1 MNRSGPDMAMGLSM
15 KLAVQAKR
23 FWARLRT
30 DRRGVSAVEFALIAP
45 VMIVILF
52 GVIEI
57 SMLMTA
63 DRKVT
68 RATSAIADL
77 VAQDDIITADEMTDI
92 FTATGTI
99 MQPYDA
105 NGMQMR
111 VSSVVMANDGSV
123 AVDWSEAQSMSA
135 RAPGSSVSVPAG
147 ILQPNSSIVMA
158 EVRYNYSSNLGTF
171 LSTPIL
177 LKETFYLRPRRALKV
192 TGP

>member
-1 MNRSGPDMAMGLSM
+1 MGLSI
-15 KLAVQAKR
+15 KLAAQAKR
-23 FWARLRT
+23 FWARLGT

-57 SMLMTA
+57 SMLMTV

-77 VAQDDIITADEMTDI
+77 VAQDDIITADEMIDI
-92 FTATGTI
+92 FTATSTI

-135 RAPGSSVSVPAG
+135 RAPGSAVSVPAG

>member
-1 MNRSGPDMAMGLSM
+1 MNRSGPDMAMGLSI
-15 KLAVQAKR
+15 KLAAQAKR
-23 FWARLRT
+23 FWARLGT

-57 SMLMTA
+57 SMLMTV

-77 VAQDDIITADEMTDI
+77 VAQDDIITADEMIDI
-92 FTATGTI
+92 FTATSTI

-135 RAPGSSVSVPAG
+135 RAPGSAVSVPAG